1 MVTLQK
7 NTSLVLNNIGMIV
20 KDLTEEDKRVFK
32 VQKGV
37 KITNISDIYKQNGID
52 LEGKVLISI
61 NNKEIVDTNQLK
73 NIVNEL
79 NPQQRNSFII
89 INKKGE
95 KERYFF

>member
-1 MVTLQK
+1 M
-7 NTSLVLNNIGMIV
+7 
-20 KDLTEEDKRVFK
+20 
-32 VQKGV
+32 QKGV

>member
-1 MVTLQK
+1 M
-7 NTSLVLNNIGMIV
+7 
-20 KDLTEEDKRVFK
+20 
-32 VQKGV
+32 
-37 KITNISDIYKQNGID
+37 
-52 LEGKVLISI
+52 LISI